1 VTRSSD
7 HHPVE
12 PDGPTTAQL
21 EAEVAVQQL
30 VDDKLETL
38 WTLAARVQDLVLGNC
53 DRPSSLA
60 TSLSMVVQLLE
71 DQIDT
76 TTAIGIRWG
85 TRSAFVAALL
95 HFLKLKTEV
104 ELLGSWR
111 NLDLTEDQADTLWP
125 LVSAA
130 SD

>member
-1 VTRSSD
+1 
-7 HHPVE
+7 
-12 PDGPTTAQL
+12 
-21 EAEVAVQQL
+21 VQQL

-38 WTLAARVQDLVLGNC
+38 RTLAARVQDLVLGNC